1 MNLKYWRGIWKI
13 MITILVKAS
22 IFHKTLNQI
31 IPILKLYSSKYT
43 GTDNLSA
50 DNLSEEDEN
59 EEYPNE

>member
-1 MNLKYWRGIWKI
+1 